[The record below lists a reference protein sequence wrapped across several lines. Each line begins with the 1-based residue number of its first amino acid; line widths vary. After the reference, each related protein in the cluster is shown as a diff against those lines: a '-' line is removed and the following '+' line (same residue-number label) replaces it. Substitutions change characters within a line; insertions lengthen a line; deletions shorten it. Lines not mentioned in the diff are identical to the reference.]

1 MILERAKPHRC
12 SNEPPGHPAYS
23 RIGLQ
28 LVWKAGCGA
37 PRRGLPFTFQ
47 SLFLH
52 GCQGPTLSPALE
64 VAGACGQEHIVGV
77 PVQAEDGGANGLLDV
92 LAHPPGYS
100 SQTGRGRE
108 EQTGGQ
114 PTGLSA
120 PGTSGSHWVLQT
132 TEVPRGRH
140 LGTVSPWACQGQVLT
155 SNVWEL
161 YPWSLLNLTTPAGS
175 VKLLTG

>member
-1 MILERAKPHRC
+1 MFSKEQNLTDARMRPQVTLLAAELVC
-12 SNEPPGHPAYS
+12 SWSGRQS
-23 RIGLQ
+23 VGL
-28 LVWKAGCGA
+28 
-37 PRRGLPFTFQ
+37 PRRGPPFTFQ

-92 LAHPPGYS
+92 LAYPPEYG
-100 SQTGRGRE
+100 SQTGKGRE

-120 PGTSGSHWVLQT
+120 PGTLGSHWVLQT
-132 TEVPRGRH
+132 TEVPRGRS
-140 LGTVSPWACQGQVLT
+140 LGTVSP
-155 SNVWEL
+155 
-161 YPWSLLNLTTPAGS
+161 
-175 VKLLTG
+175 